1 MSYVK
6 TVPVNEE
13 FHIKA
18 RLDDRHG
25 ELVAEV
31 HGISFYSGKRL
42 RHRTPYVQISEVT
55 FREIDHKPFLDF
67 NIEGTHLNFALEE
80 GDDDSELFYLHM
92 KEMILDERK
101 IKNFMRDRVRLNS
114 VRSKNMFDNE
124 CLAWIIDNPPLLFT
138 DEYIYGALVGRLGQ
152 DFSHH
157 GHGVLFVT
165 NKRVF
170 FNGRNHVYRELY
182 INEVDSL
189 HVIHVDPSF
198 KDSRGRK
205 SYSIEFNDSD
215 FVVCVQSDL
224 EGKIEDFCNNFPEN
238 LINIDRF

>member
-1 MSYVK
+1 MSFVK
-6 TVPVNEE
+6 TVPLSEE

-18 RLDDRHG
+18 MLEDRHG

-42 RHRTPYVQISEVT
+42 RHRTPYIQISDVS

-67 NIEGTHLNFALEE
+67 TIEGTHLNFALEE

-101 IKNFMRDRVRLNS
+101 IKNFMKDRVKLKTP
-114 VRSKNMFDNE
+114 RSKKMFDNE
-124 CLAWIIDNPPLLFT
+124 CLAWVMDNPPLLFS
-138 DEYIYGALVGRLGQ
+138 DEYIHGALVGRLGQ

-170 FNGRNHVYRELY
+170 FNGRNHIYREQY
-182 INEVDSL
+182 INEVKSL
-189 HVIHVDPSF
+189 HVIHSDPKF
-198 KDSRGRK
+198 RDSRGRK
-205 SYSIEFNDSD
+205 TYSIELDDSD
-215 FVVCVQSDL
+215 FVICVQSDL
-224 EGKIEDFCNNFPEN
+224 EGKIEDFCKNFPQK
-238 LINIDRF
+238 IVSVDKF